1 MKEQHSLLSQPVVYT
16 STNIPVVPTSTVAP
30 VYKNCIL
37 YEEGSEMFFKLSNNK
52 YTKYKAKFRYRVV
65 KNDLEY
71 IKEFILDDKIIGI
84 VLDCDGKITVDF
96 LTYLCYKQYFD
107 EGNNDHIKIDGVNL
121 YFKEGY

>member
-16 STNIPVVPTSTVAP
+16 SNIPVVPTSTNVS

-37 YEEGSEMFFKLSNNK
+37 YKEGSEMFFKLSNNK
-52 YTKYKAKFRYRVV
+52 YTKYMARFRYRVV

-71 IKEFILDDKIIGI
+71 IKGFILDDKIIGI
-84 VLDCDGKITVDF
+84 VLDGDGNISVDF
-96 LTYLCYKQYFD
+96 LTYRCYKQYFD
-107 EGNNDHIKIDGVNL
+107 AGNNDHIKIDGVNL